1 MAAALATPTVVPTSS
16 ESSAT
21 VGDTLTGS
29 VAVGG
34 TGGAQFTGTWYLLG
48 PVAAGSDNACD
59 TADWNGATTLDI
71 GSFDVSGDGTY
82 ALGQSDAIKMA
93 GCYSY
98 TATLPSSH
106 TTNAAGSN
114 PGGAGDTTLVDP
126 QVLSSAY
133 GSGTP
138 GNGILGN
145 LLYDNVTIFGV
156 DLSDASSIAWSEYG
170 PVAPGPD
177 GSCARANWSRRSWPA
192 TSSRRATNRYRRV
205 TSRPWGH
212 GPRRSPRPG
221 ATPSTCRSTADG
233 TYQPASLSLGQSD
246 DTVDVDPIYA
256 VSGTVWY
263 DENGNGIEPN
273 PLFSYLHVER
283 LPVSLYTA
291 SGQLVT
297 QTVTDGTGN
306 YTFDNLGPGSYFVHF
321 ANSSGGHTFVFAR
334 QNAPGSNV
342 DTASDADAAGDT
354 NDFTLAPPSSSNT
367 VSDSAPTDGV
377 DSPYIVRNINAGVF
391 LP

>member
-1 MAAALATPTVVPTSS
+1 VAPTSS

-177 GSCARANWSRRSWPA
+177 GSCARANWSEALLAGNVFASGNQPISKSYIQ
-192 TSSRRATNRYRRV
+192 TLGSRAQTVSAAGCYSFDV
-205 TSRPWGH
+205 SLE
-212 GPRRSPRPG
+212 
-221 ATPSTCRSTADG
+221 TADG

-342 DTASDADAAGDT
+342 NTASDADAAGDT